1 MDKQT
6 FLQELDYRLRHM
18 PEEDK
23 LDAIEYY
30 SEYIDDLNL
39 PPECDIC
46 VHLGS
51 PKEVARQ
58 IIADTT
64 ERKIDEQQEKNTTK
78 GFGSIIWLVI
88 LGIFASPIALPLAI
102 GAIAII
108 FAGLITIGSV
118 VFALGVSGIS
128 CVISGIAM
136 FFTGFFTGELGLAQT
151 FINFGEGLVVLGLGI
166 LLTILTVIL
175 ARCFVSLI
183 SSIIKKR
190 LSKNKARKA
199 QEA

>member
-39 PPECDIC
+39 PPDSDIC
-46 VHLGS
+46 IHLGS

-58 IIADTT
+58 IISDTT
-64 ERKIDEQQEKNTTK
+64 ERKIDEQQEKKTTK
-78 GFGSIIWLVI
+78 GFGSILWLAI

-102 GAIAII
+102 AAIAII
-108 FAGLITIGSV
+108 FAGLITVGSI
-118 VFALGVSGIS
+118 VFAFGVSGVA
-128 CVISGIAM
+128 CVISGFLSVIASI
-136 FFTGFFTGELGLAQT
+136 TASGFASKLAIMGSGL
-151 FINFGEGLVVLGLGI
+151 FILGLGI
-166 LLTILTVIL
+166 LFILLTAAM
-175 ARCFVSLI
+175 ARGIVSLI

-190 LSKNKARKA
+190 IMKNKARKA
-199 QEA
+199 QVA

>member
-30 SEYIDDLNL
+30 NEYIDDLNL
-39 PPECDIC
+39 PPDSDIC
-46 VHLGS
+46 IHLGS

-64 ERKIDEQQEKNTTK
+64 EKKIDEQQEKNTTK
-78 GFGSIIWLVI
+78 GFGSILWLVI

-102 GAIAII
+102 AAIALIFAGVVTIGSII
-108 FAGLITIGSV
+108 FA
-118 VFALGVSGIS
+118 FGVSGFA
-128 CVISGIAM
+128 CVISGILITIVSLTAA
-136 FFTGFFTGELGLAQT
+136 GLAQK
-151 FINFGEGLVVLGLGI
+151 FIVLGCGLFVIGLGI
-166 LLTILTVIL
+166 MFLLGTAAL
-175 ARCFVSLI
+175 ARALVSLI

-190 LSKNKARKA
+190 LLKKKAGKA
-199 QEA
+199 QVA

>member
-39 PPECDIC
+39 PPDSDIC
-46 VHLGS
+46 IHLGS

-64 ERKIDEQQEKNTTK
+64 EKKIDEQQEKNTTR
-78 GFGSIIWLVI
+78 GFGSILWLVI

-102 GAIAII
+102 AAIVLIFAGVVTIGSII
-108 FAGLITIGSV
+108 FA
-118 VFALGVSGIS
+118 FGVSGFA
-128 CVISGIAM
+128 CVISGILITIVSLTAA
-136 FFTGFFTGELGLAQT
+136 GLAQK
-151 FINFGEGLVVLGLGI
+151 FIVLGCGLFVIGLGI
-166 LLTILTVIL
+166 MFLLGTAAL
-175 ARCFVSLI
+175 ARALVSLI

-190 LSKNKARKA
+190 LLKKKAGKA
-199 QEA
+199 QVA

>member
-39 PPECDIC
+39 PPDSDIC
-46 VHLGS
+46 IHLGS

-64 ERKIDEQQEKNTTK
+64 EKKIDEQQEKNTTK
-78 GFGSIIWLVI
+78 GFGSILWLVI

-102 GAIAII
+102 AAIALIFAGVVTIGSII
-108 FAGLITIGSV
+108 FA
-118 VFALGVSGIS
+118 FGVSGFA
-128 CVISGIAM
+128 CVISGILITIVSLTAA
-136 FFTGFFTGELGLAQT
+136 GLAQK
-151 FINFGEGLVVLGLGI
+151 FIVLGCGLFVIGLGI
-166 LLTILTVIL
+166 MFLLGTAAL
-175 ARCFVSLI
+175 ARALVSLI

-190 LSKNKARKA
+190 LLKKKARKA
-199 QEA
+199 QVA

>member
-39 PPECDIC
+39 PPDSDIC
-46 VHLGS
+46 IHLGS

-64 ERKIDEQQEKNTTK
+64 EKKIDEQQEKNTTK
-78 GFGSIIWLVI
+78 GFGSILWLVI

-102 GAIAII
+102 AAIVLIFAGVVTIGSII
-108 FAGLITIGSV
+108 FA
-118 VFALGVSGIS
+118 FGVSGFA
-128 CVISGIAM
+128 CVISGILITIVSLTAA
-136 FFTGFFTGELGLAQT
+136 GLAQK
-151 FINFGEGLVVLGLGI
+151 FIVLGCGLFVIGLGI
-166 LLTILTVIL
+166 MFLLGTAAL
-175 ARCFVSLI
+175 ARALVSLI
-183 SSIIKKR
+183 SSIIKKK
-190 LSKNKARKA
+190 LLKKKAGKA
-199 QEA
+199 QVA

>member
-18 PEEDK
+18 SEEDK

-39 PPECDIC
+39 PPDSDIC
-46 VHLGS
+46 IHLGS

-64 ERKIDEQQEKNTTK
+64 EKKIDEQQEKNTTK
-78 GFGSIIWLVI
+78 GFGSILWLVI

-102 GAIAII
+102 AAIALIFAGVVTIGSII
-108 FAGLITIGSV
+108 FA
-118 VFALGVSGIS
+118 FGVSGFA
-128 CVISGIAM
+128 CVISGILITIVSLTAA
-136 FFTGFFTGELGLAQT
+136 GLAQK
-151 FINFGEGLVVLGLGI
+151 FIVLGCGLFVIGLGI
-166 LLTILTVIL
+166 MFLLGTAAL
-175 ARCFVSLI
+175 ARALVSLI

-190 LSKNKARKA
+190 LLKKKAGKA
-199 QEA
+199 QVA

>member
-39 PPECDIC
+39 PPDSDIC
-46 VHLGS
+46 IHLGS

-64 ERKIDEQQEKNTTK
+64 ERRIDEQQEKQTTK
-78 GFGSIIWLVI
+78 GFGKIIWLTI
-88 LGIFASPIALPLAI
+88 LGIFASPVALPLAI
-102 GAIAII
+102 AAIAII
-108 FAGLITIGSV
+108 FAGLITVGSV
-118 VFALGVSGIS
+118 VFAFGVSGIA
-128 CVISGIAM
+128 CVISGVSM
-136 FFTGFFTGELGLAQT
+136 FFTGFFTDSLGQS
-151 FINFGEGLVVLGLGI
+151 FVNFGEGLVVLGLGI
-166 LLTILTVIL
+166 LLVILTAVL
-175 ARCFVSLI
+175 ARCIVSFI
-183 SSIIKKR
+183 SSVIKKR
-190 LSKNKARKA
+190 LSKNKARKV

>member
-39 PPECDIC
+39 PPDSDIC
-46 VHLGS
+46 IHLGS

-64 ERKIDEQQEKNTTK
+64 ERKIDEQQEKQTTK
-78 GFGSIIWLVI
+78 GFGKILWLTI

-102 GAIAII
+102 AAIAII
-108 FAGLITIGSV
+108 FAGLITVGSV
-118 VFALGVSGIS
+118 VFAFGVSGIA
-128 CVISGIAM
+128 CIISGAAVSVAS
-136 FFTGFFTGELGLAQT
+136 FTAAGIGSKLAILGS
-151 FINFGEGLVVLGLGI
+151 GLFVIGLGI
-166 LLTILTVIL
+166 MFVLLTAAM
-175 ARCFVSLI
+175 ARGIVSLI

-190 LSKNKARKA
+190 IIKNKSRKA
-199 QEA
+199 QVA

>member
-39 PPECDIC
+39 PPDSDIC
-46 VHLGS
+46 IHLGS

-64 ERKIDEQQEKNTTK
+64 EKKIDEQQEKNTTK
-78 GFGSIIWLVI
+78 GFGSILWLVI

-102 GAIAII
+102 AAIVLIFAGVVTIGSII
-108 FAGLITIGSV
+108 FA
-118 VFALGVSGIS
+118 FGVSGFA
-128 CVISGIAM
+128 CVISGILITIVSLTAA
-136 FFTGFFTGELGLAQT
+136 GLAQK
-151 FINFGEGLVVLGLGI
+151 FIVLGCGLFVIGLGI
-166 LLTILTVIL
+166 MFLLGTAAL
-175 ARCFVSLI
+175 ARALVSLI
-183 SSIIKKR
+183 FSIIKKR
-190 LSKNKARKA
+190 LLKKKAGKA
-199 QEA
+199 QVA

>member
-39 PPECDIC
+39 PPDSDIC
-46 VHLGS
+46 IHLGS

-58 IIADTT
+58 IISDTT
-64 ERKIDEQQEKNTTK
+64 EKKIDEQQEKKTTK
-78 GFGSIIWLVI
+78 GFGSILWLAI

-102 GAIAII
+102 AAIAII
-108 FAGLITIGSV
+108 FAGLITVGSV
-118 VFALGVSGIS
+118 VFAFGVSGVA
-128 CVISGIAM
+128 CVISGFLTTIAA
-136 FFTGFFTGELGLAQT
+136 FTAADFASKLAILGS
-151 FINFGEGLVVLGLGI
+151 GLLVMGLGI
-166 LLTILTVIL
+166 LFLLLTAAM
-175 ARCFVSLI
+175 ARCIVSLV

-190 LSKNKARKA
+190 IMKNKARKA
-199 QEA
+199 QVA

>member
-39 PPECDIC
+39 PPDSDIC
-46 VHLGS
+46 IHLGS

-64 ERKIDEQQEKNTTK
+64 EKKIDEQQEKNTTK
-78 GFGSIIWLVI
+78 GFGSILWLVI

-102 GAIAII
+102 AAIALIFAGVVTIGSII
-108 FAGLITIGSV
+108 FA
-118 VFALGVSGIS
+118 FGVSGFA
-128 CVISGIAM
+128 CVISGILITIVSLTAA
-136 FFTGFFTGELGLAQT
+136 GLAQK
-151 FINFGEGLVVLGLGI
+151 FIVLGCGLFVIGLGI
-166 LLTILTVIL
+166 MFLLGTVAL
-175 ARCFVSLI
+175 ARALVSLI

-190 LSKNKARKA
+190 LLKKKAGKA
-199 QEA
+199 QVA

>member
-39 PPECDIC
+39 PPDSDIC
-46 VHLGS
+46 IHLGS

-64 ERKIDEQQEKNTTK
+64 EKKIDEQQEKNTTK
-78 GFGSIIWLVI
+78 GFGSILWLVI

-102 GAIAII
+102 AAIALIFAGVVTIGSII
-108 FAGLITIGSV
+108 FA
-118 VFALGVSGIS
+118 FGVSGFT
-128 CVISGIAM
+128 CVISGILITIVSLTAA
-136 FFTGFFTGELGLAQT
+136 GLAQK
-151 FINFGEGLVVLGLGI
+151 FIVLGCGLFVIGLGI
-166 LLTILTVIL
+166 MFLLGTAAL
-175 ARCFVSLI
+175 ARALVSLI

-190 LSKNKARKA
+190 LLKKKARKA
-199 QEA
+199 QVA

>member
-39 PPECDIC
+39 PPDSDIC
-46 VHLGS
+46 IHLGS

-64 ERKIDEQQEKNTTK
+64 EKKIDEQQEKNTTK
-78 GFGSIIWLVI
+78 GFGSILWLVI

-102 GAIAII
+102 AAIVLIFAGVVTIGSII
-108 FAGLITIGSV
+108 FA
-118 VFALGVSGIS
+118 FGVSGFA
-128 CVISGIAM
+128 CVISGILITIVSLTAA
-136 FFTGFFTGELGLAQT
+136 GLAQK
-151 FINFGEGLVVLGLGI
+151 FIVLGCGLFVIGLGI
-166 LLTILTVIL
+166 MFLLGTAAL
-175 ARCFVSLI
+175 ARALVSLI

-190 LSKNKARKA
+190 LLKKKSGKA
-199 QEA
+199 QVA

>member
-39 PPECDIC
+39 PPDSDIC
-46 VHLGS
+46 IHLGS

-64 ERKIDEQQEKNTTK
+64 ERRIDEQQEKQTTK
-78 GFGSIIWLVI
+78 GFGKIIWLTI
-88 LGIFASPIALPLAI
+88 LGIFASPVALPLAI
-102 GAIAII
+102 AAIAII
-108 FAGLITIGSV
+108 FAGLITVGSV
-118 VFALGVSGIS
+118 VFAFGVSGIA
-128 CVISGIAM
+128 CVISGVAM
-136 FFTGFFTGELGLAQT
+136 FFTGFFTDSLGQS
-151 FINFGEGLVVLGLGI
+151 FVNFGEGLVVLGLGI
-166 LLTILTVIL
+166 LLVILTAVL
-175 ARCFVSLI
+175 ARCIVSFI
-183 SSIIKKR
+183 SSVIKKR
-190 LSKNKARKA
+190 LAKNKARKV

>member
-39 PPECDIC
+39 PPDSDIC
-46 VHLGS
+46 IHLGS

-64 ERKIDEQQEKNTTK
+64 EKKIDEQQEKNTTK
-78 GFGSIIWLVI
+78 GFGSILWLVI

-102 GAIAII
+102 AAIVLIFAGVVTIGSII
-108 FAGLITIGSV
+108 FA
-118 VFALGVSGIS
+118 FGVSGFA
-128 CVISGIAM
+128 CVISGILITIVSLTAA
-136 FFTGFFTGELGLAQT
+136 GLAQK
-151 FINFGEGLVVLGLGI
+151 FIVLGCGLFVIGLGI
-166 LLTILTVIL
+166 MFLLGTAAL
-175 ARCFVSLI
+175 ARALVSLI

-190 LSKNKARKA
+190 LLKKKARKA
-199 QEA
+199 QVA

>member
-30 SEYIDDLNL
+30 SEDIDDLNL
-39 PPECDIC
+39 PPDSDIC
-46 VHLGS
+46 IHLGS

-64 ERKIDEQQEKNTTK
+64 EKKIDEQQEKNTTK
-78 GFGSIIWLVI
+78 GFGSILWLVI

-102 GAIAII
+102 AAIVLIFAGVVTIGSII
-108 FAGLITIGSV
+108 FA
-118 VFALGVSGIS
+118 FGVSGFA
-128 CVISGIAM
+128 CVISGILITIVSLTAA
-136 FFTGFFTGELGLAQT
+136 GLAQK
-151 FINFGEGLVVLGLGI
+151 FIVLGCGLFVIGLGI
-166 LLTILTVIL
+166 MFLLGTAAL
-175 ARCFVSLI
+175 ARALVSLI

-190 LSKNKARKA
+190 LLKKKAGKA
-199 QEA
+199 QVA

>member
-39 PPECDIC
+39 PPDSDIC
-46 VHLGS
+46 IHLGS

-64 ERKIDEQQEKNTTK
+64 EKKIDEQQEKNTTK
-78 GFGSIIWLVI
+78 VFGSILWLVI

-102 GAIAII
+102 AAIALIFAGVVTIGSII
-108 FAGLITIGSV
+108 FA
-118 VFALGVSGIS
+118 FGVSGFA
-128 CVISGIAM
+128 CVISGILITIVSLTAA
-136 FFTGFFTGELGLAQT
+136 GLAQK
-151 FINFGEGLVVLGLGI
+151 FIVLGCGLFVIGLGI
-166 LLTILTVIL
+166 MFLLGTAAL
-175 ARCFVSLI
+175 ARALVSLI

-190 LSKNKARKA
+190 LLKKKAGKA
-199 QEA
+199 QVA

>member
-39 PPECDIC
+39 PPDSDIC
-46 VHLGS
+46 IHLGS

-64 ERKIDEQQEKNTTK
+64 EKKIDEQQEKNTTK
-78 GFGSIIWLVI
+78 GFGSILWLVI

-102 GAIAII
+102 AAIALIFAGVVTIGSII
-108 FAGLITIGSV
+108 FA
-118 VFALGVSGIS
+118 FGVSGFA
-128 CVISGIAM
+128 CVISGILITIVSLTAA
-136 FFTGFFTGELGLAQT
+136 GLAQK
-151 FINFGEGLVVLGLGI
+151 FIVLGCGLFVIGLGI
-166 LLTILTVIL
+166 MFLLGTAALSRAL
-175 ARCFVSLI
+175 VSLI

-190 LSKNKARKA
+190 LLKKKAGKA
-199 QEA
+199 QVA

>member
-1 MDKQT
+1 MNKQT

-18 PEEDK
+18 PDEDK
-23 LDAIEYY
+23 FDAIEYY

-64 ERKIDEQQEKNTTK
+64 EKKIDEQQEKKTTK
-78 GFGSIIWLVI
+78 GFGSILWLVI

-102 GAIAII
+102 AAIAII
-108 FAGLITIGSV
+108 FAGVVTIGSII
-118 VFALGVSGIS
+118 FAFGVSGFA
-128 CVISGIAM
+128 CVISGVFVSIVSITATGIAQK
-136 FFTGFFTGELGLAQT
+136 FIVLGC
-151 FINFGEGLVVLGLGI
+151 GLFVIGLGI
-166 LLTILTVIL
+166 MFLLGTAAL
-175 ARCFVSLI
+175 ARTLVSLI

-190 LSKNKARKA
+190 LLKKKAGKA
-199 QEA
+199 QVA

>member
-39 PPECDIC
+39 PPDSDIC
-46 VHLGS
+46 IHLGS

-64 ERKIDEQQEKNTTK
+64 EKKIDEQQEKNTTK
-78 GFGSIIWLVI
+78 GFGSILWLVI

-102 GAIAII
+102 AAIVLIFAGVVTIGSII
-108 FAGLITIGSV
+108 FA
-118 VFALGVSGIS
+118 FGVSGFA
-128 CVISGIAM
+128 CVISGILITIVSLTAA
-136 FFTGFFTGELGLAQT
+136 GLAQK
-151 FINFGEGLVVLGLGI
+151 FIVLGCGLFVIGLGI
-166 LLTILTVIL
+166 MFLLGTAAL
-175 ARCFVSLI
+175 ARALVSLI

-190 LSKNKARKA
+190 LLKKKAGKA
-199 QEA
+199 QVA

>member
-39 PPECDIC
+39 PPDSDIC
-46 VHLGS
+46 IHLGS

-64 ERKIDEQQEKNTTK
+64 EKKIDEQQEKNTTK
-78 GFGSIIWLVI
+78 GFGSILWLVI

-102 GAIAII
+102 AAIALIFAGVVTIGSII
-108 FAGLITIGSV
+108 FA
-118 VFALGVSGIS
+118 FGVSGFA
-128 CVISGIAM
+128 CVISGILITIVSLTAA
-136 FFTGFFTGELGLAQT
+136 GLAQK
-151 FINFGEGLVVLGLGI
+151 FIVLGCGLFVIGLGI
-166 LLTILTVIL
+166 MFLLGTAAL
-175 ARCFVSLI
+175 ARALVSLI

-190 LSKNKARKA
+190 LLKKKAGKA
-199 QEA
+199 QVA